1 MAADTDSQG
10 RFFSSDSMPRQL
22 KPNQI
27 SSRMFE
33 MNPAIDSP
41 AEMPRHGGWLA
52 ASALIAALASTL
64 VLTLTGCASS
74 AGIAPRS
81 AEIAPESVGLPA
93 SAPAAAVAPRL
104 DEAWWTGLGDPVLD
118 DLVQKALAGSPT
130 LKVAQARLDRAVA
143 GADGARA
150 NDGIQ
155 GDVKLEATRQ
165 RYTENGMIPKPLAG
179 SIENSGTI
187 QASASYEIDFFGKHR
202 KAIESAVGT
211 QRATEA
217 DMAAARLVLASQV
230 SRNYLQLARLFEQRE
245 VAVRAL
251 AQRDEMLG
259 LIRQRVAAGLDTNV
273 ELRQGEG
280 ALPETRQQVEV
291 IDEQIA
297 LTRHALAALTVQP
310 PSALNG
316 LVPRLQNLHGFTLP
330 DTLPADLIAR
340 RPDVSAARWRVEA
353 ATKDSQSFKTQ
364 FYPNV
369 NLVAFAGFSSIGLD
383 RLIKS
388 GSEQY
393 GIGPAIHLP
402 LFDQARLRAGLR
414 GKTADVD
421 AAVETYN
428 GAVVDAVRDVADQ
441 LASARAI
448 ARQQNEQ
455 QQAGVA
461 AEAAYDLA
469 TQRYKAGLGTYLV
482 VLNAESNVLQQRRSA
497 ADLRARA
504 LDVQVSLARAL
515 GGGYVGPQVH

>member
-1 MAADTDSQG
+1 
-10 RFFSSDSMPRQL
+10 
-22 KPNQI
+22 
-27 SSRMFE
+27 
-33 MNPAIDSP
+33 MNPALDTP
-41 AEMPRHGGWLA
+41 VEEVPRHGAWLA

-74 AGIAPRS
+74 AGIAPHAS
-81 AEIAPESVGLPA
+81 EIAPAEVGLA
-93 SAPAAAVAPRL
+93 SAAQATPSAPVA
-104 DEAWWTGLGDPVLD
+104 DTWWTGFGDSTLD
-118 DLVQKALAGSPT
+118 GLVQRALAGSPT
-130 LKVAQARLDRAVA
+130 LKVAQARLDRAAA
-143 GADGARA
+143 GIDGARA
-150 NDGIQ
+150 NDGLH

-179 SIENSGTI
+179 SIENSGTL
-187 QASASYEIDFFGKHR
+187 QASASYEFDFFGR
-202 KAIESAVGT
+202 NRAAIEAAVGSE
-211 QRATEA
+211 RATEA
-217 DMAAARLVLASQV
+217 DMAAARLVLVSQV

-251 AQRDEMLG
+251 AQRDEMLR
-259 LIRQRVAAGLDTNV
+259 LIRQRVSAGLDTQV

-291 IDEQIA
+291 LDEQIA

-310 PSALNG
+310 PSALDD
-316 LVPRLQNLHGFTLP
+316 LAPRLQNLRGFTLP
-330 DTLPADLIAR
+330 DTLPAELIAR
-340 RPDVSAARWRVEA
+340 RPDISAARWRVEA
-353 ATKDSQSFKTQ
+353 ATQDSRSTKAQ

-369 NLVAFAGFSSIGLD
+369 SLTAFAGFSSIGLD
-383 RLIKS
+383 NLLKS
-388 GSEQY
+388 GSQQY

-402 LFDQARLRAGLR
+402 IFDQARLRASLR

-441 LASARAI
+441 LASVRAI
-448 ARQQNEQ
+448 ARQQEEQ
-455 QQAGVA
+455 RQAGAA
-461 AEAAYDLA
+461 AESAYDLA

-515 GGGYVGPQVH
+515 GGGYVTDNGVGPAAR